1 MSNCGIKL
9 FFIKN
14 KIALLQ
20 FSEFLY
26 EEITTSYLEPKPL
39 SLSKKGFIEAPI
51 SCYFLDCIRSM
62 SQHVRQTW
70 IQTSELFSNKMHEMF
85 GLQERG
91 SSSLTT
97 SPMLPTCSAGW
108 ICWEKHGLGG
118 QGESLDRVS
127 LLRALGSPTEIS
139 WFLHAGVEVG
149 NERQKDI

>member
-51 SCYFLDCIRSM
+51 RCSFSDGVRNM
-62 SQHVRQTW
+62 SQQVKQT
-70 IQTSELFSNKMHEMF
+70 
-85 GLQERG
+85 
-91 SSSLTT
+91 
-97 SPMLPTCSAGW
+97 
-108 ICWEKHGLGG
+108 
-118 QGESLDRVS
+118 
-127 LLRALGSPTEIS
+127 
-139 WFLHAGVEVG
+139 
-149 NERQKDI
+149 